1 MINTYC
7 GLLGPTSNT
16 EQRNFFLWPKLVQ
29 DYVGARNKDLIL
41 RKFQICLVSVLR
53 LIFSRDL
60 KIGDS
65 GKVELILR
73 FRILI
78 PEQGD
83 IYYTKWMNI

>member
-1 MINTYC
+1 M
-7 GLLGPTSNT
+7 
-16 EQRNFFLWPKLVQ
+16 
-29 DYVGARNKDLIL
+29 
-41 RKFQICLVSVLR
+41 

-83 IYYTKWMNI
+83 IYYTKWMNIWGREILGPV